1 MLNLI
6 IKDILLQ
13 RKISFV
19 TIPYSLIMIIVG
31 IFAGTSN
38 ILPLYTLGIIITV
51 YLSVQ
56 YIVGYEEKNKSSLV
70 IVSLPINR
78 DDIVISKYLSSLLIM
93 IINISIF
100 LIPFFLLNVFFTAQP
115 VEFIDYAIMLICI
128 SIILLTYSV
137 YFPLYFKFGYAVVRI
152 FPFFVYIGGLMLPGF
167 LQKLIEKN
175 NPIMKNIL
183 NIMASNPAK
192 FLTIFLLFSLTTL
205 LISLLLSLSVYKNR
219 DL

>member
-1 MLNLI
+1 MNLI

-70 IVSLPINR
+70 VASLPINR

-115 VEFIDYAIMLICI
+115 VEFADYAILLICI

-175 NPIMKNIL
+175 NPIMKSII
-183 NIMASNPAK
+183 NIMASSPAK
-192 FLTIFLLFSLTTL
+192 FLTIFLLFSLATL

>member
-13 RKISFV
+13 RKITFI
-19 TIPYSLIMIIVG
+19 TIPYSILMIIVS
-31 IFAGTSN
+31 IFAGAN
-38 ILPLYTLGIIITV
+38 KILPIYTLGIIITV

-56 YIVGYEEKNKSSLV
+56 YIIGYEEKNQSSL
-70 IVSLPINR
+70 IIASLPINR
-78 DDIVISKYLSSLLIM
+78 DNIVISKYLSSLLLMIM
-93 IINISIF
+93 NISIF
-100 LIPFFLLNVFFTAQP
+100 LIPFFLLNVFFIAQP
-115 VEFIDYAIMLICI
+115 IEFTDYAIMLICI

-137 YFPLYFKFGYAVVRI
+137 YFPLYFKFGHAVVRI
-152 FPFFVYIGGLMLPGF
+152 FPFVIYLGGLMLPGF

-175 NPIMKNIL
+175 NPIMKNII

-192 FLTIFLLFSLTTL
+192 FLAIFLLFSLTTL
-205 LISLLLSLSVYKNR
+205 FISLLLSLNVYKNR